1 MPDTPLTLDE
11 FETVLDE
18 LTGLAGASA
27 VVGTKDEEAGRI
39 LRVLE
44 YGSVAGE
51 KPWPAPGPRT
61 TLAVHPETGDEV
73 VVSAQAPQGFV
84 RVQVPAMA
92 SVLRAALARPGD
104 WLKATAA
111 QQQIEEAVTE
121 AAETALA
128 GLRATVPRDSGRLA
142 ASLEIGPLE

>member
-73 VVSAQAPQGFV
+73 VVSTQAPQGFV

-92 SVLRAALARPGD
+92 SALRAALAGPVD
-104 WLKATAA
+104 WLDAAAA
-111 QQQIEEAVTE
+111 QQHIAAAVR
-121 AAETALA
+121 AAADTALA
-128 GLRATVPRDSGRLA
+128 EIRVAVPRDSGRLA